1 MSVMTDNPYAV
12 LGVSENASPDE
23 VKKAYRKK
31 ARENH
36 PDLNPNDPAAA
47 ERMNRIN
54 EAYDRIVN
62 PEKYAA
68 RDRRAG
74 AAGGSGAGSSGYG
87 YAGGAG
93 GYGQGSQ
100 GSGQGQGY
108 QQGGQGYGT
117 EGPYGWT
124 GGFGF
129 DFDDLFGFGGPG
141 GGARGPIHP
150 EASAADGPAIRSVID
165 AINAGRFQQ
174 AIDQLNAVT
183 SDGRNARWYYLS
195 ALANDGAGNSL
206 MALEQIRRAVRL
218 DPNNPD
224 YQRAQ
229 RQFQQ
234 AGQTYQQEGQAQG
247 FSMGIDPMT
256 LCCGIWCCGPALCRL
271 CVPFGF

>member
-1 MSVMTDNPYAV
+1 M
-12 LGVSENASPDE
+12 
-23 VKKAYRKK
+23 
-31 ARENH
+31 
-36 PDLNPNDPAAA
+36 
-47 ERMNRIN
+47 
-54 EAYDRIVN
+54 N

-68 RDRRAG
+68 RDRRAAASNPSAGYG
-74 AAGGSGAGSSGYG
+74 AGGAAGSGGAGGSGQNPYGS
-87 YAGGAG
+87 
-93 GYGQGSQ
+93 
-100 GSGQGQGY
+100 
-108 QQGGQGYGT
+108 

-129 DFDDLFGFGGPG
+129 DFDDLFGFGGSG

-150 EASAADGPAIRSVID
+150 EASAADGPDIRSVID

-174 AIDQLNAVT
+174 AIDQLNVVT

-229 RQFQQ
+229 RRFQQ

-256 LCCGIWCCGPALCRL
+256 LCCGIWCCGPALCRM

>member
-1 MSVMTDNPYAV
+1 MAENPYDV
-12 LGVSENASPDE
+12 LGVSRDASLDE

-47 ERMNRIN
+47 ERMNKIN

-68 RDRRAG
+68 RDRRAAASNPGAGYGAGG
-74 AAGGSGAGSSGYG
+74 AAGGAGYAGG
-87 YAGGAG
+87 TGTGGAGGAG
-93 GYGQGSQ
+93 GTGQNPYGS
-100 GSGQGQGY
+100 
-108 QQGGQGYGT
+108 

-150 EASAADGPAIRSVID
+150 KASAADGPAIRSVID

>member
-1 MSVMTDNPYAV
+1 
-12 LGVSENASPDE
+12 
-23 VKKAYRKK
+23 
-31 ARENH
+31 
-36 PDLNPNDPAAA
+36 
-47 ERMNRIN
+47 MNKIN

-68 RDRRAG
+68 RDRRAAASNPGAGYGAGG
-74 AAGGSGAGSSGYG
+74 AAGGAGYAGG
-87 YAGGAG
+87 TGTGGAGGAG
-93 GYGQGSQ
+93 GTGQNPYGS
-100 GSGQGQGY
+100 
-108 QQGGQGYGT
+108 

-229 RQFQQ
+229 RQFQPRGTPSCWRRRT
-234 AGQTYQQEGQAQG
+234 ARWARAIRRRARPSRRGWPTSGAWRRPPPRPYLPATRPRRRRPTRRPTGSARCWARCSPG
-247 FSMGIDPMT
+247 ATIS
-256 LCCGIWCCGPALCRL
+256 GPRACACLLYTSR
-271 CVPFGF
+271 CV